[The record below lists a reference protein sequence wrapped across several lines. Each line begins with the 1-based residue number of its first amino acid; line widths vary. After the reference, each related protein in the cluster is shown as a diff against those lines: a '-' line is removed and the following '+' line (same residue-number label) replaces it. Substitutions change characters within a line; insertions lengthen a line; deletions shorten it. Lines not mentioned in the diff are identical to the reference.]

1 MESSDAGKVRFPLK
15 KRIGVIDDDGITLD
29 FLRKNLEGR
38 GYEVLVWRRI
48 PRDLAELEGC
58 CVLIV
63 DGDGI
68 GNGVYRNGVDFL
80 KEYVWLRRESKMD
93 WGNRYVHY
101 SGFVSRK
108 DFDLLE
114 GMGVSVYDKMCS
126 PHDFVDVIEE
136 MAKTVECGDGNEH
149 KGV

>member
-1 MESSDAGKVRFPLK
+1 MESSNAGKVRFPLK
-15 KRIGVIDDDGITLD
+15 KRIGVIDDSGFTLD
-29 FLRKNLEGR
+29 FLRKNLEER

-68 GNGVYRNGVDFL
+68 GNGVHRNGVDFL

-101 SGFVSRK
+101 SGYVSRK

-114 GMGVSVYDKMCS
+114 GMGVSVYDKMCN
-126 PHDFVDVIEE
+126 PHDFVEAIDE
-136 MAKTVECGDGNEH
+136 MAKGVRYGDRNEH
-149 KGV
+149 KDI